1 MSGKVEHLH
10 QHLPAAVPTP
20 SEPATTLTNSQV
32 ALSLY
37 YMLRANGQE
46 LRGAVDLADIARYMH
61 LLTGKKYTNIHNSS
75 LYKRLQ
81 TVPESKGTQS
91 MLKDLQLLHELFVQ
105 VELDEVAQLLQE
117 VIDTIMD
124 S

>member
-10 QHLPAAVPTP
+10 QQLPAAVPTP
-20 SEPATTLTNSQV
+20 SEPVTTLTNSQV

-37 YMLRANGQE
+37 FMLRANGQE

-61 LLTGKKYTNIHNSS
+61 LLTGKKYTSIHNSS

-91 MLKDLQLLHELFVQ
+91 MRKDLQLLHALFTQ
-105 VELDEVAQLLQE
+105 VELDEVAQLIQE
-117 VIDTIMD
+117 VIDTIMN